1 MTCSSVT
8 VLIHTIAGLIFAAMT
23 DNAELV
29 KKACLAMSGSNSPEL
44 EVEVFGSGSG
54 SETVSP
60 SPEIADDN
68 PMEPAAESDQTSRRR
83 KSTASKSVEMDE
95 KTLKKLERYK
105 KDKQRKNR
113 REKKRQQKLKK
124 AAAAKKT
131 AAAAKSAAAAGPQP
145 PGPET
150 KTERDPSLNH

>member
-1 MTCSSVT
+1 M
-8 VLIHTIAGLIFAAMT
+8 LIHTIAGLIFAAMT

-29 KKACLAMSGSNSPEL
+29 NKACLAMSGSNSPEL
-44 EVEVFGSGSG
+44 EVEIFGSGSG

-60 SPEIADDN
+60 SPEIADN

-113 REKKRQQKLKK
+113 REKKRQRKLKK
-124 AAAAKKT
+124 AAAEKK
-131 AAAAKSAAAAGPQP
+131 ADAAAKSAAAAGPRP

-150 KTERDPSLNH
+150 KTESDPSLNH